1 MSMKAA
7 GGAIMTERI
16 AMLTPEQAE
25 RALLLFYD
33 LLPREGWDGGN
44 KPTQARM
51 EDLAD
56 KLQENAPADIQS
68 FLGSLRTGGDEAGT
82 GEVTRMLLQQLAQ
95 MDSLRPY
102 VEQAVARSEEPHM
115 ALDPF
120 TLGACVIVLLAA
132 MSSKTKISVKDGAMT
147 FEHTGGAPKLV
158 HELAGVVG
166 KLPEVLKALPESAM
180 KQIVGLFRPSTP

>member
-1 MSMKAA
+1 MK
-7 GGAIMTERI
+7 ERI
-16 AMLTPEQAE
+16 ERLTPEQAE

-33 LLPREGWDGGN
+33 LLPREGWEGGN

-56 KLQENAPADIQS
+56 KLQDNAPADIQS
-68 FLGSLRTGGDEAGT
+68 FLGSLRTGDGEAGT
-82 GEVTRMLLQQLAQ
+82 GEVAKILLQQFAE

-102 VEQAVARSEEPHM
+102 VEQAAARSEEPHM

-132 MSSKTKISVKDGAMT
+132 MSSKTKITIKKDGST
-147 FEHTGGAPKLV
+147 VVEREGGAPKLV
-158 HELAGVVG
+158 RELAGVVE